1 MSFRKSER
9 FPPENARASD
19 SVPIAREI
27 KMANDPLTSP
37 QNAKAKKIEY
47 LLENVYIAEQL
58 DTMST
63 LLAQQNASFFR
74 VRAYS
79 EAAKFVRSM
88 TQPIRS
94 IYEESGSKG
103 LDALP
108 KIGISIANAI
118 VEILESGE
126 LSSIKRLRGT
136 LDPEKLFQT
145 VPTIGPQ
152 LAKSIHDQLSID
164 SLEALEAAAND
175 GRLSALTGIGPRR
188 LSAIKGSLKSILAT
202 RHPSS
207 RTAPN
212 SQPPVATILEVDQ
225 AYRTADA
232 ENTLSKISLQRP
244 GTTDVTKVPIL
255 HTERDGWRFT
265 AIYSNTRTAQTFK
278 RTRDWVMIY
287 FEEDGHGQGQCTVVT
302 EHHGPLIG
310 KRVIRGSEDACA
322 EHYLRETADNLGG

>member
-1 MSFRKSER
+1 VSFRKSER
-9 FPPENARASD
+9 FPPVDVRTDGN
-19 SVPIAREI
+19 VPMSKSSKTADGPII
-27 KMANDPLTSP
+27 FSP
-37 QNAKAKKIEY
+37 KAQTKKDAY
-47 LLENVYIAEQL
+47 LQENVYIADQL

-108 KIGISIANAI
+108 KIGISIANTI
-118 VEILESGE
+118 VEILETGE

-145 VPTIGPQ
+145 VLAIGPQ
-152 LAKSIHDQLSID
+152 LAKTIHDQLSID

-175 GRLSALTGIGPRR
+175 GRLSALRGIGPRR
-188 LSAIKGSLKSILAT
+188 LATIKASLKSILAT
-202 RHPSS
+202 RHPLS
-207 RTAPN
+207 RTAPD

-225 AYRTADA
+225 VYRTADA
-232 ENTLSKISLQRP
+232 ENTLTKISLQRP

-255 HTERDGWRFT
+255 HTELDGWRFT

-278 RTRDWVMIY
+278 RTRDWVVIY

-310 KRVIRGSEDACA
+310 KRVIRGREDSCL
-322 EHYLRETADNLGG
+322 EHYRQEKVGN